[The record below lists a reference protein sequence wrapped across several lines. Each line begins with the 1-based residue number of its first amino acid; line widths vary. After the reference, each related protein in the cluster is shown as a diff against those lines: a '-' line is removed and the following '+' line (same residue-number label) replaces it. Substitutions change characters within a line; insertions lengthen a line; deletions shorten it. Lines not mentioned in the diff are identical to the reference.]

1 MNKLETIIDFGSKNL
16 RISVFDE
23 TSNSIYSSFE
33 EINGNLDDQN
43 YEKFLNKLIR
53 DGEKLSTHLDKA
65 NILIDASRFSL
76 IDISIR
82 KNLMNLRRLK
92 ILIVI

>member
-53 DGEKLSTHLDKA
+53 DGEKNYQHT
-65 NILIDASRFSL
+65 
-76 IDISIR
+76 
-82 KNLMNLRRLK
+82 
-92 ILIVI
+92 

>member
-43 YEKFLNKLIR
+43 YEKFLTN
-53 DGEKLSTHLDKA
+53 
-65 NILIDASRFSL
+65 
-76 IDISIR
+76 
-82 KNLMNLRRLK
+82 
-92 ILIVI
+92 